1 MSTIAGTA
9 EAFLKA
15 CDWGGGWDGCSQY
28 VSSEAA
34 PFSGQAKS
42 FAPYK
47 TIKDYA
53 EWVKALAGVRVA
65 LRSDPFGVF
74 RSDAPTPRSP

>member
-1 MSTIAGTA
+1 MGITETA

-15 CDWGGGWDGCSQY
+15 CDWGEGWAGCQEF
-28 VSSEAA
+28 VASESA

-42 FAPYK
+42 FAPYE

-53 EWVKALAGVRVA
+53 ERWIKALAGVRVLPPA
-65 LRSDPFGVF
+65 R
-74 RSDAPTPRSP
+74 A